1 MRSKLNRRDFIAQS
15 VSASAGITLAA
26 TAGMTTAAQA
36 ADVPSGKEKP
46 AKPIPQEQAVIVGS
60 KNTLPT
66 GKIGKLTLSRLI
78 SGGNLISGWAHSRDL
93 QYVPSL
99 MRAYNTEEKVIDTL
113 QLLEEH
119 GVNAIIADP
128 AKKCMNVF
136 GRYWKQ
142 RGGKIQWIA
151 EGHPDRGDWKTNIQQ
166 SIDFGASAIY
176 IQGVICDNWYLE
188 GSLDLAAKCVDFI
201 KSQGVP
207 AGIGAHKL
215 EVIID
220 SEKKNFGAEFYV
232 KTLHHTMYWS
242 SRRPDQT
249 ADVVKNPADN
259 YWDLAPEETIAFMQ
273 TVKKPWIAF
282 KVLAAGAIQPRSGY
296 SYALRNGADFI
307 CNGMF
312 DYQVADNVALVKELL
327 PTMQKRK
334 RAWMA

>member
-1 MRSKLNRRDFIAQS
+1 MSSKLNRRDFIAQS
-15 VSASAGITLAA
+15 VSASAGITVAASAGIAA
-26 TAGMTTAAQA
+26 TAQA
-36 ADVPSGKEKP
+36 ADAQAKGDQAP
-46 AKPIPQEQAVIVGS
+46 AHQAVKPGS
-60 KNTLPT
+60 KNALPT

-99 MRAYNTEEKVIDTL
+99 MRAYNTEDKVIDTL

-128 AKKCMNVF
+128 AKKCMSVF
-136 GRYWKQ
+136 GRYWKE

-151 EGHPDRGDWKTNIQQ
+151 EGHPDRGDWKTNIKQ

-188 GSLDLAAKCVDFI
+188 GCLDLAAKCMDFI

-215 EVIID
+215 EVIMD
-220 SEKKNFGAEFYV
+220 SETKNYGAEFYV

-242 SRRPDQT
+242 ARRPDQK
-249 ADVVKNPADN
+249 ADVVQNPADN
-259 YWDLAPEETIAFMQ
+259 YWDLDPEKTIAFMQ

-282 KVLAAGAIQPRSGY
+282 KVGS
-296 SYALRNGADFI
+296 SCFWTNGIFRAPFLIVSPLYRLEGRHLPAQTSTAKTRQKQGKNLGFTLLGVFI
-307 CNGMF
+307 
-312 DYQVADNVALVKELL
+312 A
-327 PTMQKRK
+327 
-334 RAWMA
+334 

>member
-1 MRSKLNRRDFIAQS
+1 
-15 VSASAGITLAA
+15 
-26 TAGMTTAAQA
+26 
-36 ADVPSGKEKP
+36 
-46 AKPIPQEQAVIVGS
+46 
-60 KNTLPT
+60 
-66 GKIGKLTLSRLI
+66 
-78 SGGNLISGWAHSRDL
+78 
-93 QYVPSL
+93 
-99 MRAYNTEEKVIDTL
+99 MRAYNTEDKVIDTL

-128 AKKCMNVF
+128 AKKCMSVF
-136 GRYWKQ
+136 GRYWKE

-151 EGHPDRGDWKTNIQQ
+151 EGHPDRGDWKTNIKQ

-188 GSLDLAAKCVDFI
+188 GCLDLAAKCMDFI

-215 EVIID
+215 EVIMD
-220 SEKKNFGAEFYV
+220 SEKKNYGAEFYV

-242 SRRPDQT
+242 ARRPDQK
-249 ADVVKNPADN
+249 ADVVQNQADN
-259 YWDLAPEETIAFMQ
+259 YWDLDPEQTIAFMQ

-282 KVLAAGAIQPRSGY
+282 KCLAAGAIQPRSGY
-296 SYALRNGADFI
+296 TYALRNGADFI

-312 DYQVADNVALVKELL
+312 DYQVEDNVALIKELL
-327 PTMQKRK
+327 PKVQHRK